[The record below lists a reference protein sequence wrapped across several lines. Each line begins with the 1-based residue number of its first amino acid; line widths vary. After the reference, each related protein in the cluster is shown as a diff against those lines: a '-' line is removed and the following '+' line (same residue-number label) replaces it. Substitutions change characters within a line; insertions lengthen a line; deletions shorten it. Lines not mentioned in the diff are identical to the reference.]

1 MTLVSNNLCAA
12 NNIKNNKGKLL
23 FQILTIYLCWKNFK
37 MINNL
42 LKKSNSQIICMQKI
56 RLEIVHLQILLQ
68 SYPQLSVYLP
78 QVNREFKNIGLCTI
92 FGRIQILIKTKKY
105 KIRISPRHLSIIYEV
120 IPLHIYNEYRSNDL
134 SRRAPVGACF
144 CIYNQHLFD

>member
-1 MTLVSNNLCAA
+1 MTLASNNLCAA
-12 NNIKNNKGKLL
+12 NDIKNNKGKLL
-23 FQILTIYLCWKNFK
+23 FQILTIHLCWENFK

-42 LKKSNSQIICMQKI
+42 LKKSNSQMICMQKI

-68 SYPQLSVYLP
+68 SYPQLSVYLL
-78 QVNREFKNIGLCTI
+78 QVNREFRNIRLSTI

-134 SRRAPVGACF
+134 SRREPVGACF

>member
-12 NNIKNNKGKLL
+12 NNFKNNKGKLL

-37 MINNL
+37 MINL

-68 SYPQLSVYLP
+68 SYP
-78 QVNREFKNIGLCTI
+78 
-92 FGRIQILIKTKKY
+92 
-105 KIRISPRHLSIIYEV
+105 
-120 IPLHIYNEYRSNDL
+120 
-134 SRRAPVGACF
+134 
-144 CIYNQHLFD
+144 